1 MAAILGID
9 AAWTEDGSSGVA
21 LLKNDSSGWNCIAA
35 ERSYADFIGRAGLAL
50 QEDKGPLPDTIPNPD
65 ALLGAARKLLGG
77 DKVEVVAVDI
87 PVSTV
92 PISGRRAADNKISSE
107 FGANWCGTHSPSSER
122 PGDVGTKISE
132 GFSEVGYPLAT
143 ADTPAGDKPKLIEVF
158 PHVALLRMLGVSSR
172 VPYKVGKSK
181 KYWPQDTREPPKRAA
196 PDRVRQDTRTV
207 QTGNLR
213 HLARTSDPHDGQ
225 VAGKP
230 QALRGCH
237 RRNRLC
243 LGGNYLSRE
252 KGKTLRRPYRRNR
265 VPDPRN

>member
-1 MAAILGID
+1 VAAILGID

-50 QEDKGPLPDTIPNPD
+50 QEDKGPLQDTIPNPD

-87 PVSTV
+87 PVSIV

-181 KYWPQDTREPPKRAA
+181 KYWPEDTREVRKERLLTEFDKILEALKREICGISLELPTPTTAKSLASLKPFEDVIDAIVCAWVGITYLGKKAKPYGDHTAA
-196 PDRVRQDTRTV
+196 IW
-207 QTGNLR
+207 
-213 HLARTSDPHDGQ
+213 
-225 VAGKP
+225 
-230 QALRGCH
+230 
-237 RRNRLC
+237 
-243 LGGNYLSRE
+243 
-252 KGKTLRRPYRRNR
+252 